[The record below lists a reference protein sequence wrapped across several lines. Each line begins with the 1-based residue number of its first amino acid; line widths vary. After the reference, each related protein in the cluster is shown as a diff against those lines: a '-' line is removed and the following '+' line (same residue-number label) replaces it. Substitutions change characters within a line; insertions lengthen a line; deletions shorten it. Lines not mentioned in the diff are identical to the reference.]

1 MYLPQ
6 YCKHPNLYLI
16 NNKHRDEI
24 QQGWQLV
31 WLEIIFILTTP
42 VFLRSKCLQKLGKSR
57 DSLSATRPKIHVI
70 CAMWWVWIRDYI
82 LPLWSY
88 DDFEEVGNEL
98 TNYLSPTDASFTV
111 RLSQVWVSEAADN
124 EAIMPVYGPGAGNP
138 DDDGFCLCVSIC
150 TEIQEW
156 NRISNN
162 FALSLVVVVASAGTV
177 SASGLGGNVAKL
189 LSPCNHLL

>member
-1 MYLPQ
+1 M
-6 YCKHPNLYLI
+6 
-16 NNKHRDEI
+16 
-24 QQGWQLV
+24 
-31 WLEIIFILTTP
+31 LTEAW
-42 VFLRSKCLQKLGKSR
+42 KSR
-57 DSLSATRPKIHVI
+57 DSLSATRTKIHVT

-88 DDFEEVGNEL
+88 GDFEEVGNEL

-111 RLSQVWVSEAADN
+111 RLSQVWVSEEADN

-138 DDDGFCLCVSIC
+138 DDDGYCLCVSIC

-177 SASGLGGNVAKL
+177 SASGLRGNVAKL